1 MCYICTAYKFQFG
14 EPRDL
19 GVNVMKERTRTLLAL
34 FIILLFIL
42 SMAASALLILL
53 GQ

>member
-1 MCYICTAYKFQFG
+1 
-14 EPRDL
+14 
-19 GVNVMKERTRTLLAL
+19 MKERTKALLAL

-42 SMAASALLILL
+42 SMVASALIVLV